1 MSVPTVCT
9 IVVLAAVGAGCCFLQ
24 LRRAVRESRNRDR
37 TADARARVG
46 LPPAAD
52 DNVPGTHLA
61 DLDACELIWA
71 TPSPDDAAAAIDEG
85 LTRLFERLGPPA
97 DAPETDADWLRD
109 AVRDAFRD
117 ALREHRGEDPA

>member
-24 LRRAVRESRNRDR
+24 LRRAVRESRGRDR

-46 LPPAAD
+46 LPPAAA
-52 DNVPGTHLA
+52 DNLPGTHLA
-61 DLDACELIWA
+61 DLDECELIWA
-71 TPSPDDAAAAIDEG
+71 TPGPDD
-85 LTRLFERLGPPA
+85 
-97 DAPETDADWLRD
+97 DADWLRD

-117 ALREHRGEDPA
+117 AIEHRKEEEA